1 MSPLIFTVPLELL
14 VMEKTKYQLL
24 GAYLLACLATAPGN
38 LLADSDSASG
48 ATPLSASANLD
59 FRVVIPAILRFRVG
73 TDGNGNINQIQF
85 DPDVA
90 TLGDGTDTSAISGGD
105 VSPGVVTVSLV
116 SNAGQIT
123 ITESNNSGG
132 SGLGNANGAGADYIP
147 YSEILTVSSD
157 PANFAAPTLSN
168 AGGGTSTPTP
178 SSGNNKVTSRSETWT
193 YTYDNSTVY
202 PAGDYG
208 TSARGGR
215 VTYTAASP

>member
-1 MSPLIFTVPLELL
+1 MKSTKNQSLVACLL
-14 VMEKTKYQLL
+14 TS
-24 GAYLLACLATAPGN
+24 LATATGSV
-38 LLADSDSASG
+38 LADSDSASG
-48 ATPLSASANLD
+48 ATPLTASANLD

-73 TDGNGNINQIQF
+73 SDGTGNINEIQF
-85 DPDVA
+85 DPAVA
-90 TLGDGTDTSAISGGD
+90 TLGDGTDTRATSGGD
-105 VSPGVVTVSLV
+105 ISPGVVTVSLL

-123 ITESNNSGG
+123 ITESNSSGG
-132 SGLGNANGAGADYIP
+132 SGLANANGAGADYIP
-147 YSEILTVSSD
+147 YSEILTDSSD
-157 PANFAAPTLSN
+157 PTNFAAPTLSN

-178 SSGNNKVTSRSETWT
+178 TSGNNKVTNRSETWT

>member
-1 MSPLIFTVPLELL
+1 MIMKIS
-14 VMEKTKYQLL
+14 KYQMVV
-24 GAYLLACLATAPGN
+24 AYLLASLAAVHGN
-38 LLADSDSASG
+38 ALADSDSDSG

-73 TDGNGNINQIQF
+73 TDGNGSINEIQF
-85 DPDVA
+85 DPAVA
-90 TLGDGTDTSAISGGD
+90 TLGDGTDTSATSGGD
-105 VSPGVVTVSLV
+105 IGPGVVTVSLL

-123 ITESNNSGG
+123 ITENNNSGG
-132 SGLGNANGAGADYIP
+132 SGLSNANGAGADFIP

-157 PANFAAPTLSN
+157 PTNFAAPTLSN

>member
-1 MSPLIFTVPLELL
+1 MKNPKNQLL
-14 VMEKTKYQLL
+14 V
-24 GAYLLACLATAPGN
+24 ACLLASLTTATGSVLAE
-38 LLADSDSASG
+38 SDSASG

-73 TDGNGNINQIQF
+73 PDGNGNIDVIEF
-85 DPDVA
+85 EPDVT
-90 TLGDGTDTSAISGGD
+90 TLGDGTDTSATSGGD
-105 VSPGVVTVSLV
+105 ISPGVVTVSLV

-123 ITESNNSGG
+123 ITESNNSNG
-132 SGLGNANGAGADYIP
+132 SGLANANGAGADYIP

-157 PANFAAPTLSN
+157 PTNFAAPTLSN

-178 SSGNNKVTSRSETWT
+178 TSGNNKVTNRSETWT
-193 YTYDNSTVY
+193 YTYDNSAMY

-208 TSARGGR
+208 TNARGGR

>member
-1 MSPLIFTVPLELL
+1 MVMKSHKHQLL
-14 VMEKTKYQLL
+14 V
-24 GAYLLACLATAPGN
+24 ACLLASLATATGN
-38 LLADSDSASG
+38 VLADSDSASG

-73 TDGNGNINQIQF
+73 TDGNGNIDEIQF
-85 DPDVA
+85 DPALA
-90 TLGDGTDTSAISGGD
+90 TLGNGTDTSATSGGD
-105 VSPGVVTVSLV
+105 ISPGVVTVSLL

-157 PANFAAPTLSN
+157 PTNFAAPTLSN

>member
-1 MSPLIFTVPLELL
+1 MKSYKHQLL
-14 VMEKTKYQLL
+14 VTC
-24 GAYLLACLATAPGN
+24 LLASLTTATGN
-38 LLADSDSASG
+38 VLADSDSDSG

-73 TDGNGNINQIQF
+73 TDGNGNIDEIQF
-85 DPDVA
+85 DPAVA
-90 TLGDGTDTSAISGGD
+90 TLGDGTDTSATSGGD
-105 VSPGVVTVSLV
+105 ISPGVVTVSLL

-132 SGLGNANGAGADYIP
+132 TGLNNGIVGENIP
-147 YSEILTVSSD
+147 YSEILTTSSNPTD
-157 PANFAAPTLSN
+157 FAAPTLSN

-178 SSGNNKVTSRSETWT
+178 TSGNNKVTSRSETWT
-193 YTYDNSTVY
+193 FTYDNTAVY

-208 TSARGGR
+208 TSSNGGR